1 MDKPVDNNQEYS
13 PVDNK
18 IADKLVDKPVDNNKI
33 IDNPV
38 DNNLIKYTSRK

>member
-18 IADKLVDKPVDNNKI
+18 IADKLVDKTVDNNKI
-33 IDNPV
+33 IDNAV
-38 DNNLIKYTSRK
+38 DNILSKYTIRK